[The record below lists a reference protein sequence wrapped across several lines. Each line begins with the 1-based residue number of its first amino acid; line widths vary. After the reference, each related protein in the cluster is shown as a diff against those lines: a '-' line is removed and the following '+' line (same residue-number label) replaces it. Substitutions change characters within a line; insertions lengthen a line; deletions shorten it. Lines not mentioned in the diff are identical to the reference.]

1 MISELIDRTL
11 QQIRPQFDEKLAAEI
26 GSRWTSLPKQKS
38 SLGRLEN
45 VVVHYGLV
53 KGTAQ
58 PVADRK
64 GLILFAGDHGVVHE
78 GVTTEA
84 QDDTRRHVRQFLQ
97 GVSAASVVCRS
108 SQIEMVVVDAGMRG
122 AKETGVVDRR
132 VGEGSGNFAIGA
144 ALSPGDTVTAMEAG
158 IQVAEAMAL
167 RFDIVGI
174 GQLGVGG
181 SCAAAAMLC
190 GFSGRDAADSALR
203 EPGLDEATYQRRVQV
218 IRRGVH
224 LNKRETVT
232 AFGILRSLGGLDIAA
247 MTGFILGAAALRL
260 AVMMDGFTSCA
271 AAAAA
276 RGFAPDALD
285 ALMFSNAG
293 AERPHTY
300 ALHFLSVAPML
311 DLEIREE
318 SGFGSAL
325 ALQMLDTALRL
336 YAGIRVPA

>member
-1 MISELIDRTL
+1 MISQLIDRTL
-11 QQIRPQFDEKLAAEI
+11 QQIRPQFDEELAAEL
-26 GSRWTSLPKQKS
+26 GSRWARQPKQPA

-45 VVVHYGLV
+45 LVVHYGLV
-53 KGTAQ
+53 KGSAQ

-84 QDDTRRHVRQFLQ
+84 QDDTHRHVRQFLQ
-97 GVSAASVVCRS
+97 GLSAASVLCRS

-122 AKETGVVDRR
+122 DKETGAVDRR
-132 VGEGSGNFAIGA
+132 IGEGSGNFARGA
-144 ALSPGDTVTAMEAG
+144 ALSSADTVTAMEAG
-158 IQVAEAMAL
+158 IEVAEAMAL
-167 RFDIVGI
+167 RFDIVGL

-190 GFSGRDAADSALR
+190 GYSGRDAADSVLR

-218 IRRGVH
+218 IRSGV
-224 LNKRETVT
+224 NRNQRETVT
-232 AFGILRSLGGLDIAA
+232 PFGILRSLGGLDIAA
-247 MTGFILGAAALRL
+247 MTGFILGAAAVRL
-260 AVMMDGFTSCA
+260 PVMMDGFTTCA

-285 ALMFSNAG
+285 ALMFSHAG
-293 AERPHTY
+293 TERSHAY
-300 ALHFLSVAPML
+300 ALHFLSVAPLL
-311 DLEIREE
+311 DMEIREE
-318 SGFGSAL
+318 SGFGAAL

-336 YAGIRVPA
+336 YAGIRAPA